1 MPKIVQ
7 AAPETVAQTVAHRCI
22 QLASNTNTL
31 ERLRAIYEEIENEE
45 IEDEATFDA
54 LRNRECDLGLTSQIS
69 FGARK
74 YRF

>member
-1 MPKIVQ
+1 
-7 AAPETVAQTVAHRCI
+7 
-22 QLASNTNTL
+22 L

-54 LRNRECDLGLTSQIS
+54 LRNRESDLGLTSEIS